1 MAKRQTC
8 YMCERAATSKE
19 HVPPKCFFPELK
31 DAPVGF
37 DLRKNLITVPSC
49 DLHNSA
55 KSSDDE
61 FFLLIVSAQ
70 HCGSYY
76 KDAHFESKV
85 MRAFNRSPNRFISM
99 IEDLTPVEC
108 TGLDGEQFESAMFKV
123 DLDRFDKVA
132 HHLACGIY
140 YYHFGKKWLGK
151 SGTLTNIL
159 GVNGNI
165 SSPENRFIVS
175 QAAKVSKSFEGLP
188 SYGDN
193 KEIFQYQIYS
203 RNEDAHALRL
213 EFFEGVEIFVVLGQ
227 DV

>member
-1 MAKRQTC
+1 M
-8 YMCERAATSKE
+8 
-19 HVPPKCFFPELK
+19 
-31 DAPVGF
+31 PVGF
-37 DLRKNLITVPSC
+37 DFRKNLITVPSC

-61 FFLLIVSAQ
+61 FFLFIVSAQ
-70 HCGSYY
+70 YRGNYH
-76 KDAHFESKV
+76 KDAHFENKV

-108 TGLDGEQFESAMFKV
+108 TGLDGEQFESAMFKI
-123 DLDRFDKVA
+123 DPDRLDKVA
-132 HHLACGIY
+132 HHLARGIY
-140 YYHFGKKWLGK
+140 FYHFCKKWLGK
-151 SGTLTNIL
+151 SATLTNIL

-165 SSPENRFIVS
+165 SSSENKFIAS
-175 QAAKVSKSFEGLP
+175 QITKVSKSFEGLP